1 MAGIGFSLRATALRG
16 GYFARA
22 RSLGSAGIVSSG
34 PWLLAMLGL
43 LVARRAG
50 STGLAGDG
58 SFDQFHVAVTWILA
72 CSLVW
77 TSPLQWMFTRF
88 VADRDY
94 LRERDRILPNVFGAL
109 AWTSAGSAVLACGL
123 SVLFH
128 GETIVLRVLLG
139 TAFVCAC
146 DVWLVVIVLASLRQH
161 GAVLACFGTGY
172 AITAG
177 ACALSAQR
185 GLEALLAGF
194 ALGQA
199 SLLFS
204 GLVAIVRC
212 LPRPARG
219 GDIEFGF
226 LRRRAVFPELGFAG
240 LAFNL
245 GCFAD
250 ELVFWL
256 DPGTSRPV
264 LGVLRAS
271 SMYDLPSF
279 AASACMIP
287 GTTVFLVHVETEL
300 AERQRAFFDAVLAGA
315 TLQQLRRLA
324 VLFADAARSGTAAL
338 LRTQA
343 ATWLACV
350 AFGSAYLR
358 WLSGEGAASLELHLP
373 LLHLT
378 ALAVALQMLVSA
390 VLNMLFYLDRRRCAL
405 QLCLFLCASNAG
417 LSWLT
422 LRSVPSYYGYGHA
435 VAMAVTCVWGL
446 SLLNR
451 AFANLVRDT
460 FMLQPG
466 TSQS

>member
-1 MAGIGFSLRATALRG
+1 MAGIGFSLRATAFNG
-16 GYFARA
+16 GYLARA
-22 RSLGSAGIVSSG
+22 RSLGAAGVVSSG
-34 PWLLAMLGL
+34 PWLLATLGL
-43 LVARRAG
+43 LVVRRAG
-50 STGLAGDG
+50 STSSAGDG
-58 SFDQFHVAVTWILA
+58 RFDQFHVCVTWILA
-72 CSLVW
+72 GSLVW
-77 TSPLQWMFTRF
+77 TSPLQLMFTRF

-94 LRERDRILPNVFGAL
+94 LRERDRILPNVLGAL
-109 AWTSAGSAVLACGL
+109 ALTSAGSAVLACGL
-123 SVLFH
+123 SVLFR
-128 GETIVLRVLLG
+128 GETIALRVLLG

-146 DVWLVVIVLASLRQH
+146 DVWMVVLLLASLRQH
-161 GAVLACFGTGY
+161 GAVLACFGAGY
-172 AITAG
+172 ATTAV
-177 ACALSAQR
+177 ACALWAQR
-185 GLEALLAGF
+185 GVEGLLAGF

-204 GLVAIVRC
+204 GLIVIARC
-212 LPRPARG
+212 LPRSVRG
-219 GDIEFGF
+219 DGIELGF
-226 LRRRAVFPELGFAG
+226 LRRGAMFPELGVAG

-245 GCFAD
+245 GCVAD

-264 LGVLRAS
+264 VGVLRAS

-279 AASACMIP
+279 AASACLIP

-315 TLQQLRRLA
+315 TLQQLQGLADLLA
-324 VLFADAARSGTAAL
+324 VAARSGIAAL

-350 AFGSAYLR
+350 TFGSAYLR
-358 WLSGEGAASLELHLP
+358 WLSGEGAASLDLHLP

-390 VLNMLFYLDRRRCAL
+390 VLSMLFYLDRRRSAL
-405 QLCLFLCASNAG
+405 ALCLLLCASNAG

-422 LRSVPSYYGYGHA
+422 LRCGPAYYGCGHA
-435 VAMAVTCVWGL
+435 VAMGVTCVWGL

-451 AFANLVRDT
+451 AVANLVRDT

-466 TSQS
+466 TSQ